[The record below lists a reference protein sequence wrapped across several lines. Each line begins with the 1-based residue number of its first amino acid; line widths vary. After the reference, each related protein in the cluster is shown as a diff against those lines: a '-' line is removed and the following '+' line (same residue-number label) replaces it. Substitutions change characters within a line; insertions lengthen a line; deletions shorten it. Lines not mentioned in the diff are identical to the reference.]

1 MMQSS
6 CLLVYACCYC
16 FLSPHEYASHV
27 NSIHC
32 FAFQVPQTKLV
43 TFFVYHTFAPLSG
56 THSGAFKIKKVR
68 SKKILPDNSI
78 TYLARKKQ
86 KAFKKSIA
94 KRIFPLLKNCIIL
107 FFSRCTN
114 TNNSRILIGA
124 LIVSTLRL
132 FINDQSL

>member
-56 THSGAFKIKKVR
+56 THSGAFKIKKVCA
-68 SKKILPDNSI
+68 KKNTTISLWLNCH
-78 TYLARKKQ
+78 
-86 KAFKKSIA
+86 
-94 KRIFPLLKNCIIL
+94 IF
-107 FFSRCTN
+107 
-114 TNNSRILIGA
+114 LIPFPFG
-124 LIVSTLRL
+124 
-132 FINDQSL
+132 